1 MVGMSAGLS
10 KCGFKTP
17 CIWRLCL
24 APVKSSR
31 SAGLVG
37 AVGNRVRV
45 GRPGCT
51 GSIHSDFALSLC
63 TVFAKLLLLNVC
75 HKNNFGLTFYRLRL
89 SRLPLVG
96 LNWMQGVAPW
106 RRKEIQGGLH
116 LGIFAHLPTLSPT
129 SSSLSLSW
137 QEQNPSHHHHADPAR
152 LHGGLLHGHVG
163 QEEPI
168 HLPVQPDGQDVDA
181 SKAPQ
186 RWQQLEHALEKPF
199 QLHGWEGIL
208 QEREL

>member
-1 MVGMSAGLS
+1 MV
-10 KCGFKTP
+10 
-17 CIWRLCL
+17 
-24 APVKSSR
+24 

-75 HKNNFGLTFYRLRL
+75 HKNNFGPGLTFYRLRL

-96 LNWMQGVAPW
+96 LSWMQGVAPW

-129 SSSLSLSW
+129 SSNLSLSW

-163 QEEPI
+163 HKDPI
-168 HLPVQPDGQDVDA
+168 HLPSVQ
-181 SKAPQ
+181 
-186 RWQQLEHALEKPF
+186 
-199 QLHGWEGIL
+199 
-208 QEREL
+208 QEWVLGVQEVKGEDKYRFHFSRKVTGGHHFMK